1 MSFLQ
6 VTHRGSHS
14 AAEAWLRKLQT
25 NQIFAILDKYG
36 QMGVDALRSAT
47 PVDSSET
54 ANSWTYETAQRG
66 RGYSIHWRN
75 THLVDGI
82 PVAVML
88 QYGHGTGTGGYV
100 AGRDFINPAIRPIF
114 DQIIADFM
122 REVTK

>member
-1 MSFLQ
+1 MTLKIE
-6 VTHRGSHS
+6 HKGSHS
-14 AAEAWLRKLQT
+14 STQAWLRKLQSG
-25 NQIFAILDKYG
+25 QIFAVLDKYG
-36 QMGVDALRSAT
+36 QMGVDALRGAT

-54 ANSWTYETAQRG
+54 ASAWTYEAKPTP

-100 AGRDFINPAIRPIF
+100 VGRDFINPAIRPIF
-114 DQIIADFM
+114 DQIMADLM